1 MVTQKRI
8 NNPALRKLLGSFYLA
23 VSISFLIEG
32 VSLAQ
37 DQVSFWPQPEET
49 SKPKLETVSWVALV
63 QKFQQRL
70 EKNTA
75 DKDVRLSFLNTPYG
89 KHCVEDLMAYTL
101 SGDGTMT
108 IQMHDQ
114 IRTIKISPEELY
126 WMGDFLLQHRLAD
139 LPDKE
144 PDVRD
149 SAEFRVSLRV
159 DGMKKTL
166 RLYNSRNDKN
176 REIMWEYFHSFGLRL
191 LQTAGFTDLNKPIMP
206 VCRGVT
212 EIREL
217 DTDSDGLIDWLKLKI
232 EFISF
237 KSGDFT
243 LGFGGRKANIFLPQ
257 GNTVRYEY
265 INTYFIGSK
274 DFGLSD
280 YSKLQLDTKPP
291 NFKGPYVMDLDL
303 DKAGYADRVNFRKT
317 PDLCG
322 RGIDPLLFEARI
334 NQEII
339 LEMERLGSPA
349 DRDVIRF
356 FVKDVQPDRVIIGN
370 DTESIEVS
378 AKDPF
383 FLHDIE
389 CIGCILTLVKTY
401 GSTAVFEVKWI
412 IPDKELIESK
422 IRHFNEAFASDN
434 FHGDKEQ
441 ARLSLD
447 NALSCKEVTENT
459 QDLQVNVI
467 YTAPN

>member
-1 MVTQKRI
+1 MVKEIKRK
-8 NNPALRKLLGSFYLA
+8 NNPMFRIMPGCICLTL
-23 VSISFLIEG
+23 SIFFLSEG
-32 VSLAQ
+32 VSPAQ
-37 DQVSFWPQPEET
+37 DRQ
-49 SKPKLETVSWVALV
+49 ETVSWALLA

-75 DKDVRLSFLNTPYG
+75 GKDVRLSFLNTPYG
-89 KHCVEDLMAYTL
+89 KYNVEDLMAYTL
-101 SGDGTMT
+101 SGDGSVT

-114 IRTIKISPEELY
+114 IRNIKIPPEEMY
-126 WMGDFLLQHRLAD
+126 WMGNFLLQHRLAD

-144 PDVRD
+144 PDVSN

-159 DGMKKTL
+159 GDTKKTL

-176 REIMWEYFHSFGLRL
+176 REIIWEYFYSFGLRL
-191 LQTAGFTDLNKPIMP
+191 LQTAGFTDLNKPVMP

-237 KSGDFT
+237 KSGDFI

-265 INTYFIGSK
+265 INTYLIGSR
-274 DFGLSD
+274 DVGLSD
-280 YSKLQLDTKPP
+280 YSKLQIDTKPSNP
-291 NFKGPYVMDLDL
+291 KGPYVMDLGL

-317 PDLCG
+317 PDLRG
-322 RGIDPLLFEARI
+322 RGTDPLLFEARV

-349 DRDVIRF
+349 DRGVIRF
-356 FVKDVQPDRVIIGN
+356 LVKDVQPDRAIIGS

-389 CIGCILTLVKTY
+389 CVGCMLTLVKTY
-401 GSTAVFEVKWI
+401 GSTAYFEVKWI

-447 NALSCKEVTENT
+447 NALSCKEVIENT

-467 YTAPN
+467 YTAPAQ